1 LIDLI
6 HDIFKIA
13 DRYGLKAANID
24 ATDVTLM
31 AGIEIFPAIYIQ
43 VYRNLKKDKLNMALI
58 FGKNRVYGVD
68 GEGGAFH
75 EHPAEDP
82 TFHVPIKERLE
93 IEEFVVRSLNILKN
107 RRLL

>member
-1 LIDLI
+1 MIDLI

-43 VYRNLKKDKLNMALI
+43 VY
-58 FGKNRVYGVD
+58 
-68 GEGGAFH
+68 
-75 EHPAEDP
+75 
-82 TFHVPIKERLE
+82 
-93 IEEFVVRSLNILKN
+93 
-107 RRLL
+107 